1 MGDLV
6 NATLDAFGLGPASKQ
21 SQAVTQA
28 AETGAGASRYAA
40 DVQREMF
47 NRSVALQEPFRQA
60 GINALTRMQQQYA
73 NMPEVFTY
81 KGNMPAAF
89 TGQVKLGEDPGYA
102 FRLSEGQKAL
112 DRQAA
117 ARGGL
122 ISGGAL
128 KAAQRYGQEMGS
140 QEYGNAYNRALT
152 NYNAAVNREATG
164 YNRAL
169 TGYNAAV
176 NREGTG
182 YNRLAAMSGIGQTA
196 TGNLSSL
203 GQSYGNTMGNLA
215 LTGGANQANA
225 LLQQGNIAAS
235 QYGTLGRGIGQLYDI
250 GNQRG
255 WWNSSPSYNYGS
267 FGGGSGTFGEGEY

>member
-40 DVQREMF
+40 DIQREMF
-47 NRSVALQEPFRQA
+47 NRNVALQEPFRQA

-73 NMPEVFTY
+73 NMP
-81 KGNMPAAF
+81 AAF
-89 TGQVKLGEDPGYA
+89 TGQVKLGQDPGYA

-152 NYNAAVNREATG
+152 NYNAAVA
-164 YNRAL
+164 
-169 TGYNAAV
+169 
-176 NREGTG
+176 REGTG
-182 YNRLAAMSGIGQTA
+182 YNRLAAMSGMGQTA

-203 GQSYGNTMGNLA
+203 GQSYGNTMGNIA
-215 LTGGANQANA
+215 MTGGANQANA
-225 LLQQGNIAAS
+225 LLQQGNIGAS
-235 QYGTLGRGIGQLYDI
+235 QYGTLGRGIVQLYDI
-250 GNQRG
+250 GNKRN
-255 WWNSSPSYNYGS
+255 WWDS
-267 FGGGSGTFGEGEY
+267 GGGGFQDVGGLGAASSDFLRQFE

>member
-1 MGDLV
+1 MGELV
-6 NATLDAFGLGPASKQ
+6 NAGLDLFGLGPASKQ

-40 DVQREMF
+40 DVNRQMF
-47 NRSVALQEPFRQA
+47 ERNVALQEPFRQA
-60 GINALTRMQQQYA
+60 GVNALATMQQQYA
-73 NMPEVFTY
+73 
-81 KGNMPAAF
+81 NMPAAF
-89 TGQVKLGEDPGYA
+89 TGQVNLGQDPGYA

-122 ISGGAL
+122 ISGSAL
-128 KAAQRYGQEMGS
+128 KAVQRYGQETGS

-152 NYNAAVNREATG
+152 N
-164 YNRAL
+164 
-169 TGYNAAV
+169 YNAAV

-196 TGNLSSL
+196 TGNLSSM
-203 GQSYGNTMGNLA
+203 GQSYGNTMGNIA
-215 LTGGANQANA
+215 MTGGANQANA
-225 LLQQGNIAAS
+225 LLQQGNIGAS
-235 QYGTLGRGIGQLYDI
+235 QYGALGRGIGQLYDI

-255 WWNSSPSYNYGS
+255 WFNS
-267 FGGGSGTFGEGEY
+267 GGGGFQDVGGQGAATSDFLRQFQ

>member
-6 NATLDAFGLGPASKQ
+6 NAGLDIFGLGPASKQ

-40 DVQREMF
+40 DVQRQMF
-47 NRSVALQEPFRQA
+47 ERNVALQEPFRQA
-60 GINALTRMQQQYA
+60 GVNALATMQQQYA
-73 NMPEVFTY
+73 
-81 KGNMPAAF
+81 NMPAAF
-89 TGQVKLGEDPGYA
+89 TGQVNLGQDPGYA

-152 NYNAAVNREATG
+152 NYNAAVSREATG
-164 YNRAL
+164 YNR
-169 TGYNAAV
+169 
-176 NREGTG
+176 
-182 YNRLAAMSGIGQTA
+182 LASLAGIGQTA
-196 TGNLSSL
+196 TSQIGAA
-203 GQSYGNTMGNLA
+203 GQNAATNMGNLMTSGAAAQAAGQVGAANA
-215 LTGGANQANA
+215 LTGGLSTYLNYNQGNNLVNA
-225 LLQQGNIAAS
+225 LNQRNLTN
-235 QYGTLGRGIGQLYDI
+235 QYGA
-250 GNQRG
+250 GNVYMPG
-255 WWNSSPSYNYGS
+255 GGGASVPSPSAAMWDVA
-267 FGGGSGTFGEGEY
+267 GGF

>member
-6 NATLDAFGLGPASKQ
+6 NAGLDLFGLGPASR
-21 SQAVTQA
+21 QAAATTQA

-40 DVQREMF
+40 DVQRQMF
-47 NRSVALQEPFRQA
+47 ERNVALQEPFRQA
-60 GINALTRMQQQYA
+60 GVNALASMQQQYA
-73 NMPEVFTY
+73 
-81 KGNMPAAF
+81 NMPAAF
-89 TGQVKLGEDPGYA
+89 TGQVNLGQDPGYA

-140 QEYGNAYNRALT
+140 QEYGNAYQRALT
-152 NYNAAVNREATG
+152 N
-164 YNRAL
+164 
-169 TGYNAAV
+169 YNAAV

-182 YNRLAAMSGIGQTA
+182 YNRLAALAGVGQTA

-203 GQSYGNTMGNLA
+203 GQSYGNTMGNIA
-215 LTGGANQANA
+215 MTGGANQANA
-225 LLQQGNIAAS
+225 MLQQGNIAAS

-255 WWNSSPSYNYGS
+255 WFNSSPSYNYGS

>member
-1 MGDLV
+1 MAWMIPAAIIGSSL
-6 NATLDAFGLGPASKQ
+6 LGSRSS
-21 SQAVTQA
+21 SQAASTQA
-28 AETGAGASRYAA
+28 AAAGQAA
-40 DVQREMF
+40 DTQLQMFREQA
-47 NRSVALQEPFRQA
+47 ALQEPFRQA
-60 GINALTRMQQQYA
+60 GVRALPQLEEQR
-73 NMPEVFTY
+73 NM
-81 KGNMPAAF
+81 MPGAF
-89 TGQVKLGEDPGYA
+89 TGQVNLGQDPGYA

-128 KAAQRYGQEMGS
+128 KAAQRFGQEMGS

-152 NYNAAVNREATG
+152 NYNAAVA
-164 YNRAL
+164 
-169 TGYNAAV
+169 
-176 NREGTG
+176 REGTG

-203 GQSYGNTMGNLA
+203 GQSYGNTMGNIA
-215 LTGGANQANA
+215 MTGGANQANA
-225 LLQQGNIAAS
+225 MLQRGNIGAS

-250 GNQRG
+250 GNKRG
-255 WWNSSPSYNYGS
+255 WFDSSPSYNYGS

>member
-6 NATLDAFGLGPASKQ
+6 NAGLDLFGLGPASR
-21 SQAVTQA
+21 QAAATTQA

-40 DVQREMF
+40 DVQRQMF
-47 NRSVALQEPFRQA
+47 ERNVALQEPFRQA
-60 GINALTRMQQQYA
+60 GVNALAGMQQQYA
-73 NMPEVFTY
+73 
-81 KGNMPAAF
+81 NMPAAF
-89 TGQVKLGEDPGYA
+89 TGQVNLGEDPGYA

-122 ISGGAL
+122 ISGSAL

-140 QEYGNAYNRALT
+140 QEYGNAYQRALT
-152 NYNAAVNREATG
+152 N
-164 YNRAL
+164 
-169 TGYNAAV
+169 YNAAV

-182 YNRLAAMSGIGQTA
+182 YNRLAALAGVGQTA

-203 GQSYGNTMGNLA
+203 GQSYGNTMGNIA
-215 LTGGANQANA
+215 MTGGANQANA
-225 LLQQGNIAAS
+225 MLQQGNIAAS

-255 WWNSSPSYNYGS
+255 WWKSSTPSMWDVENGV
-267 FGGGSGTFGEGEY
+267 

>member
-6 NATLDAFGLGPASKQ
+6 NAGLDLFGLGPASKQ

-28 AETGAGASRYAA
+28 AQTGADASRYAA
-40 DVQREMF
+40 DVQRQMF
-47 NRSVALQEPFRQA
+47 ERNVALQEPFRQA
-60 GINALTRMQQQYA
+60 GVNALATMQQQYA
-73 NMPEVFTY
+73 
-81 KGNMPAAF
+81 NMPAAF
-89 TGQVKLGEDPGYA
+89 TGQVNLGQDPGYA

-152 NYNAAVNREATG
+152 NYNAAVNRE
-164 YNRAL
+164 
-169 TGYNAAV
+169 
-176 NREGTG
+176 GTG

-196 TGNLSSL
+196 TGNLSSM
-203 GQSYGNTMGNLA
+203 GQSYGNTMGNIA
-215 LTGGANQANA
+215 MTGGANQANA
-225 LLQQGNIAAS
+225 MLQQGNIGAS

-255 WWNSSPSYNYGS
+255 WFNS
-267 FGGGSGTFGEGEY
+267 GGGGFQDVGGQGAATSNFLSQFQ

>member
-6 NATLDAFGLGPASKQ
+6 NAGLDIFGFGPASKQ

-40 DVQREMF
+40 DVQRQMF
-47 NRSVALQEPFRQA
+47 ERNVALQEPFRQA
-60 GINALTRMQQQYA
+60 GVNALATMQQQYA
-73 NMPEVFTY
+73 
-81 KGNMPAAF
+81 NMPAAF
-89 TGQVKLGEDPGYA
+89 TGQVNLGQDPGYA

-117 ARGGL
+117 RAGGL
-122 ISGGAL
+122 ISGSAL

-152 NYNAAVNREATG
+152 NYNAAVNRE
-164 YNRAL
+164 
-169 TGYNAAV
+169 
-176 NREGTG
+176 GTG

-196 TGNLSSL
+196 TGNLSGM
-203 GQSYGNTMGNLA
+203 GQSYGNTMGNIA
-215 LTGGANQANA
+215 MTGGANQANA
-225 LLQQGNIAAS
+225 MLQQGNIGAS

-255 WWNSSPSYNYGS
+255 WFNS
-267 FGGGSGTFGEGEY
+267 GGGGFQDVGGQGAATSDFLRQFQ

>member
-6 NATLDAFGLGPASKQ
+6 NAGLDLFGLGPASKQ

-28 AETGAGASRYAA
+28 AQTGADAARYAA
-40 DVQREMF
+40 DVQRQMF
-47 NRSVALQEPFRQA
+47 ERNVALQEPFRQA
-60 GINALTRMQQQYA
+60 GVNALATMQQQYA
-73 NMPEVFTY
+73 
-81 KGNMPAAF
+81 NMPAAF
-89 TGQVKLGEDPGYA
+89 TGQVNLGQDPGYA

-152 NYNAAVNREATG
+152 NYNAAVA
-164 YNRAL
+164 
-169 TGYNAAV
+169 
-176 NREGTG
+176 REGTG
-182 YNRLAAMSGIGQTA
+182 YNRLASLAGVGQTA
-196 TGNLSSL
+196 TGNLSAM
-203 GQSYGNTMGNLA
+203 GQSYGNTMGNIA
-215 LTGGANQANA
+215 MTGGANQANA
-225 LLQQGNIAAS
+225 LLQQGNIGAS

-255 WWNSSPSYNYGS
+255 WFNS
-267 FGGGSGTFGEGEY
+267 GGGGFQDVGGQGAATSDFLRQFQ

>member
-6 NATLDAFGLGPASKQ
+6 NAGLDLFGLGPASKQ

-40 DVQREMF
+40 DVHRQMF
-47 NRSVALQEPFRQA
+47 ERNVALQEPFRQA
-60 GINALTRMQQQYA
+60 GVNALATMQQQYA
-73 NMPEVFTY
+73 
-81 KGNMPAAF
+81 NMPAAF
-89 TGQVKLGEDPGYA
+89 TGQVNLGQDPGYA

-117 ARGGL
+117 RAGGL
-122 ISGGAL
+122 ISGSAL

-152 NYNAAVNREATG
+152 NYNAAVNRE
-164 YNRAL
+164 
-169 TGYNAAV
+169 
-176 NREGTG
+176 GTG

-203 GQSYGNTMGNLA
+203 GRSYGDTMGDIA
-215 LTGGANQANA
+215 MIGGANQANA
-225 LLQQGNIAAS
+225 MLQRGNIAAS
-235 QYGTLGRGIGQLYDI
+235 QYGTIGRGVGQLYDI

-255 WWNSSPSYNYGS
+255 WWNS
-267 FGGGSGTFGEGEY
+267 GGGQTINPNSGEYMGSLEF